1 LQVVLVR
8 HDGDDPADA
17 VSTDTRDLEDGTY
30 EATYVTNTAGV
41 YELSVLC
48 RGAHVADSPY
58 PVRVLPGPAEFAKTL
73 VTGVETRLTVGKAT
87 TFEIHACDRF
97 GNRYDGEHQRGE
109 VSGVS
114 GERSDPLTPREPPT
128 PTPGRCPGR
137 GADRRSGPLVTPR
150 NTHSLTH

>member
-1 LQVVLVR
+1 MQVVLVR

-30 EATYVTNTAGV
+30 EATYVTNTAGI

-97 GNRYDGEHQRGE
+97 GNRYDCLGGEHQRG
-109 VSGVS
+109 GV
-114 GERSDPLTPREPPT
+114 G
-128 PTPGRCPGR
+128 
-137 GADRRSGPLVTPR
+137 
-150 NTHSLTH
+150 